1 MSTHDMDDT
10 ACIDR
15 FQFMTAYGATLID
28 AGRTR
33 FDLWAPSLEA
43 VDLELEDAGSEP
55 QRLAMTDEG
64 EGHFSI
70 EARCGRDAAYR
81 FRIRDDLAVPDPA
94 ARAQH
99 GDVQGASRVVDP
111 RAFRWRHTEWMGR
124 PWHEAVI
131 LEVHVGTLGGFA
143 GAAERLPQWAE
154 QGITAI
160 ELMPI
165 NEFPGARNWGYDGV
179 LPYAVEASYGSPEDL
194 KALIDT
200 AHGLGLMVLLDVVYN
215 HFGPDGNYLPEYAG
229 AFFRSDVATPWGDAI
244 DFRHPRVQRFFID
257 NALMWLMEYRFDGLR
272 LDAVHAIDDDEF
284 LGQLS
289 DEIGNTVELGRYVH
303 LVLEDERNSA
313 ALLESAFTAQWN
325 DDFHNVM
332 HVLLTDEQHGYYSD
346 YSEQPTEGLAR
357 VLGEG
362 FLYQGQPN
370 GRGEPRGAPSVY
382 LPPTRFVNFLQ
393 NHDQIGNRAFGERL
407 IELADRA
414 RLEAATVLLLLS
426 PPIPL
431 LFMGEQWG
439 ETRPFLFFT
448 DHRPELAEAVRE
460 GRRSEFAAFPAFA
473 DSEVRAT
480 IPDPNAEASFSTSVS
495 EWRDG
500 DEHQQHWFDLYT
512 RLLELRH
519 AEIVPR
525 LEGAETL
532 DAEVLGDKAVHAR
545 WKMGDDSVLSLAVN
559 LGDTSVMQPV
569 LRGHQLFEWGTGEQV
584 TELPGGA
591 IRVWLLEAGV

>member
-1 MSTHDMDDT
+1 MSTNVTQGDT
-10 ACIDR
+10 GSR
-15 FQFMTAYGATLID
+15 HFHYLTAYGATLID

-33 FDLWAPSLEA
+33 FDLWAPSLTA
-43 VDLELEDAGSEP
+43 VELELETPGSEP
-55 QRLAMTDEG
+55 QRLPMSDEG

-70 EARCGRDAAYR
+70 EADCGRDTAYR
-81 FRIRDDLAVPDPA
+81 FRIREDLAVPDPA

-111 RAFRWRHTEWMGR
+111 QAFRWRHGDWPGR

-131 LEVHVGTLGGFA
+131 LEVHVGLLGGFA
-143 GAAERLPQWAE
+143 AVSRQLAQWAG

-179 LPYAVEASYGSPEDL
+179 LPYAVEASYGTPEEL

-215 HFGPDGNYLPEYAG
+215 HFGPDGNYLPEYAA
-229 AFFRSDVATPWGDAI
+229 AFFREDVATPWGAAI
-244 DFRHPRVQRFFID
+244 DFRHPGVQRFFID

-272 LDAVHAIDDDEF
+272 LDAVHAIDDDDF
-284 LGQLS
+284 LRRLS
-289 DEIGNTVELGRYVH
+289 DEIDSTVELGRHVH

-313 ALLESAFTAQWN
+313 GLLESAFTAQWN

-332 HVLLTDEQHGYYSD
+332 HVLLTDEQHGYYAD
-346 YSEQPTEGLAR
+346 YSEQPTAGLAR

-382 LPPTRFVNFLQ
+382 LPPTRFVHFLQ

-407 IELADRA
+407 IELVDST
-414 RLEAATVLLLLS
+414 RLEAATVLLLLA
-426 PPIPL
+426 PPIPM

-460 GRRSEFAAFPAFA
+460 GRRGEFAAFPAFA
-473 DSEVRAT
+473 DPEVRAT
-480 IPDPNAEASFSTSVS
+480 IPDPNAEASFTTSQPR
-495 EWRDG
+495 WQDDDPR
-500 DEHQQHWFDLYT
+500 QQHWLDLHQ
-512 RLLELRH
+512 RLLALRH

-525 LEGAETL
+525 LEGVETL
-532 DAEVLGDKAVHAR
+532 DAEVLGDRAVHAR
-545 WKMGDDSVLSLAVN
+545 WKLGDGSLLSLAVN

-569 LRGHQLFEWGTGEQV
+569 IRGHQLFEWGTGEQV

-591 IRVWLLEAGV
+591 IRVWRLEAGV